1 MEPKNYKKAVFT
13 MPNILSFFR
22 LCLIPVIVWLY
33 VGEENYQW
41 AGYILILSGLT
52 DIVDG
57 FIARHYHMISDVG
70 KVLDPVADKLTQAVV
85 LVCLMV
91 RYPDILWPFV
101 LMVVKEAF
109 MAVSGI
115 LVIKRTGIVLDAN
128 WHGKAAT
135 VLLDGT
141 MFLHIFWHDIPP
153 MLSRSSIAACTGMVL
168 LSFVLY
174 GLRNVQVLKESGYQ
188 KGKSPSKAHN

>member
-13 MPNILSFFR
+13 IPNLLSFFR

-33 VGEENYQW
+33 VGIENYQW
-41 AGYILILSGLT
+41 AGYILILSGVT

-57 FIARHYHMISDVG
+57 FIARHYHMISDLG
-70 KVLDPVADKLTQAVV
+70 KVLDPIADKLTQAVV

-91 RYPDILWPFV
+91 RYPDILWPFA
-101 LMVVKEAF
+101 LMVAKEAF

-115 LVIKRTGIVLDAN
+115 LVIKRTGIVLGAN

-135 VLLDGT
+135 VLLYGT
-141 MFLHIFWHDIPP
+141 MFLHIFWHDIPQ

-168 LSFVLY
+168 ISFVLY
-174 GLRNVQVLKESGYQ
+174 GSRNIRILKEQARKEGAYV
-188 KGKSPSKAHN
+188 

>member
-13 MPNILSFFR
+13 IPNLLSFFR

-33 VGEENYQW
+33 VGIENYQW

-57 FIARHYHMISDVG
+57 FIARHYHMISDLG
-70 KVLDPVADKLTQAVV
+70 KVLDPIADKLTQAVV

-91 RYPDILWPFV
+91 RYPDILWPFA
-101 LMVVKEAF
+101 LMVAKEAF

-115 LVIKRTGIVLDAN
+115 LVIKRTGIVLGAN

-135 VLLDGT
+135 VLLYGT
-141 MFLHIFWHDIPP
+141 MFLHIFWHDIPQ

-168 LSFVLY
+168 ISFVLY
-174 GLRNVQVLKESGYQ
+174 GSRNIRILKEQARKEGAYV
-188 KGKSPSKAHN
+188 